1 MFKVFN
7 KKKYCNNKIIFI
19 SPDINSGGAENIIF
33 NLAKATNKND
43 ILLISLTDI
52 GYYGSILRK
61 EGYKIYSLNMKKNI
75 FVFFKIFYLLILI
88 IRFKPRII
96 QTWLYH
102 ANLVGGIA
110 AKLLGVKKIY
120 WTVHHDFEYRN
131 LYIMLEMRILAFLS
145 YIIPDKIIYG
155 SNPVKNNHVL
165 NGYFR
170 EKSIVINNGVSTSKF
185 RPIPELRDSIRKD
198 LNITKKCLLLGN
210 IARYIPLKDH
220 ETLLK
225 SLKILKSKGINFKC
239 LLIGQGLSNE
249 NREFKIR
256 IKKYGL
262 EDKVILYGK
271 TYEINHILN
280 AFDIN
285 ILTSKKEC
293 SPISLIESMS
303 TGIPCISTNV
313 GDAIELI
320 GDSGWVVNTSDYK
333 SIAKLIM
340 DINLDKK
347 ILKIKSN
354 IARKR
359 VEKNYPI
366 EKMINKYK
374 KLYR

>member
-1 MFKVFN
+1 MFKIFN
-7 KKKYCNNKIIFI
+7 KKQNCNNKIIFI
-19 SPDINSGGAENIIF
+19 CPDINSGGAENIIF
-33 NLAKATNKND
+33 NLAKAISKND

-131 LYIMLEMRILAFLS
+131 LYMMLEMRILVLLS
-145 YIIPDKIIYG
+145 YLIPDKIIYG
-155 SNPVKNNHVL
+155 SNPVKNNHVS

-185 RPIPELRDSIRKD
+185 RPVPELRDSIRKD

-225 SLKILKSKGINFKC
+225 SLKILKSKGLNFKC

-271 TYEINHILN
+271 TYEINNILN

>member
-61 EGYKIYSLNMKKNI
+61 EGYKIHSLNMKKNI
-75 FVFFKIFYLLILI
+75 FVFFKIIYLLILI
-88 IRFKPRII
+88 IRFKPRIV

-131 LYIMLEMRILAFLS
+131 LYMMLEMRILVFLS

>member
-1 MFKVFN
+1 MFKIFN
-7 KKKYCNNKIIFI
+7 KKQNCNNKIIFI
-19 SPDINSGGAENIIF
+19 CPDINSGGAENIIF
-33 NLAKATNKND
+33 NLAKAISKND

-131 LYIMLEMRILAFLS
+131 LYMMLEMRILVLLS
-145 YIIPDKIIYG
+145 YLIPDKIIYG
-155 SNPVKNNHVL
+155 SNPVKNNHVS

-185 RPIPELRDSIRKD
+185 RPVPELRDSIRKD

-225 SLKILKSKGINFKC
+225 SLKILKSKGLNFKC

-271 TYEINHILN
+271 TYEINNILN

-366 EKMINKYK
+366 EKMIYKYK

>member
-1 MFKVFN
+1 MFKIFN
-7 KKKYCNNKIIFI
+7 KKQNCNNKIIFI
-19 SPDINSGGAENIIF
+19 CPDINSGGAENIIF
-33 NLAKATNKND
+33 NLAKAISKND

-131 LYIMLEMRILAFLS
+131 LYMMLEMRILVLLS
-145 YIIPDKIIYG
+145 YLIPDKIIYG
-155 SNPVKNNHVL
+155 SNPVKNNHVS

-185 RPIPELRDSIRKD
+185 RPVPELRDSIRKD

-225 SLKILKSKGINFKC
+225 SLKILKSKGLNFKC

-271 TYEINHILN
+271 TYEINNILN

-340 DINLDKK
+340 DINLDKN